1 LKRGVRLALI
11 GLVPLLV
18 LLICLY
24 LFRPVLLPFLVG
36 MAGAYLLDPAADRLE
51 RLGLRRTAATIVISV
66 SFFLALVLVLVMLLP
81 ILLTQAAELARALP
95 DYLEGLRERLL
106 PRLSGIVSWASSEL
120 DVSAE
125 GLLRQYW
132 SQAMDVL
139 INAIAGLLESGV
151 ALLNIVS
158 LLFITPVVTFYMLRD
173 WDRMV
178 ARVAAHVPPDYMPS
192 VLRLAH
198 EIDEVLAGFIRGQGM
213 VCMFLA
219 LFYALGLWLVD
230 LKYGLIIGLLTG
242 FFSFIPYLGMAIGAC
257 VGLAVA
263 AFQFQDLVR
272 VGLVAGV
279 FALGQFIEGNL
290 ISPRVVGDRIHL
302 HPVWMIFAVLA
313 GTVLFGFL
321 GTLLA
326 VPVAG
331 VLGVLIRFGL
341 TQYKASQLYHASP
354 SARGGP

>member
-1 LKRGVRLALI
+1 LKQGVRLALI
-11 GLVPLLV
+11 GLVPLFV

-24 LFRPVLLPFLVG
+24 VFRPILLPFLVG
-36 MAGAYLLDPAADRLE
+36 LGGAYLLDPAADRLQ
-51 RLGLRRTAATIVISV
+51 RLGLRRTSATIVISV
-66 SFFLALVLVLVMLLP
+66 GFFLALVLVLVLLLP

-95 DYLEGLRERLL
+95 EYLEGLRARLI
-106 PRLSGIVSWASSEL
+106 PRLSDIASWASAEL

-125 GLLRQYW
+125 GLLKQYW
-132 SQAMDVL
+132 TQAMNVL
-139 INAIAGLLESGV
+139 INAITGLLQSGV
-151 ALLNIVS
+151 ALLNIAS

-178 ARVAAHVPPDYMPS
+178 ARVAGHVPPDYMPS
-192 VLRLAH
+192 VRRLAG
-198 EIDEVLAGFIRGQGM
+198 EIDEVLAGFIRGQGL

-219 LFYALGLWLVD
+219 LFYAFGLWLVD

-257 VGLAVA
+257 VGIAVA

-272 VGLVAGV
+272 VALVAGV

-302 HPVWMIFAVLA
+302 HPVWIIFAVLA

-331 VLGVLIRFGL
+331 VLGVLIRFAL
-341 TQYKASQLYHASP
+341 TQYKASRLYRVP
-354 SARGGP
+354 MPVKRG

>member
-1 LKRGVRLALI
+1 LKQGARLALI
-11 GLVPLLV
+11 GLVPLLI
-18 LLICLY
+18 LLISLY
-24 LFRPVLLPFLVG
+24 LFRPILLPFLVG
-36 MAGAYLLDPAADRLE
+36 LAGAYLLDPAADRLE
-51 RLGLRRTAATIVISV
+51 RLGLRRTGATVVISV
-66 SFFLALVLVLVMLLP
+66 AFFLALLLVLVLLLP
-81 ILLTQAAELARALP
+81 ILLTQATELARALP

-106 PRLSGIVSWASSEL
+106 PRLSGIASWASAEL

-125 GLLRQYW
+125 GLLKRYW
-132 SQAMDVL
+132 SQAMEVL
-139 INAIAGLLESGV
+139 INAIAGLLQSGV

-178 ARVAAHVPPDYMPS
+178 ARVAGHVPPDYMPS
-192 VLRLAH
+192 VRRLAH
-198 EIDEVLAGFIRGQGM
+198 ETDEVLAGFIRGQGM

-219 LFYALGLWLVD
+219 LFYGFGLWLVG

-272 VGLVAGV
+272 IGLVAGV
-279 FALGQFIEGNL
+279 FALGQFIEGNV

-302 HPVWMIFAVLA
+302 HPVWIIFAVLA

-331 VLGVLIRFGL
+331 VLGVLIRFAL
-341 TQYKASQLYHASP
+341 AQYKASRLYRAP
-354 SARGGP
+354 VPVRRG

>member
-1 LKRGVRLALI
+1 MKQGVRLALI
-11 GLVPLLV
+11 GLVPLFV

-24 LFRPVLLPFLVG
+24 VFRPILLPFLVG
-36 MAGAYLLDPAADRLE
+36 FAGAYLLDPAADRLQ
-51 RLGLRRTAATIVISV
+51 RLGLRRTSATVVISV
-66 SFFLALVLVLVMLLP
+66 GFFLALALVLVLLLP

-106 PRLSGIVSWASSEL
+106 PRLSGIASWASAEL

-125 GLLRQYW
+125 GLLKQYW
-132 SQAMDVL
+132 TQAMDVL
-139 INAIAGLLESGV
+139 INAITGLLHSGV

-158 LLFITPVVTFYMLRD
+158 LLFITPVVTFYLLRD

-178 ARVAAHVPPDYMPS
+178 ARVAGHVPPDYMPS
-192 VLRLAH
+192 VLRLAR
-198 EIDEVLAGFIRGQGM
+198 EMDEVLAGFIRGQGM

-219 LFYALGLWLVD
+219 LFYAFGLWLVG

-272 VGLVAGV
+272 VALVAGV

-331 VLGVLIRFGL
+331 VLGVLIRFAL
-341 TQYKASQLYHASP
+341 AQYKASRLYRVPAP
-354 SARGGP
+354 VKPG

>member
-1 LKRGVRLALI
+1 LKQGVRLALI
-11 GLVPLLV
+11 GLVPLFL

-24 LFRPVLLPFLVG
+24 VFRPILLPFLVG
-36 MAGAYLLDPAADRLE
+36 LAGAYLLDPAADRLQ
-51 RLGLRRTAATIVISV
+51 RLGLRRTSATIVISV
-66 SFFLALVLVLVMLLP
+66 GFFLALVLVLVLLLP

-95 DYLEGLRERLL
+95 DYLEGLRERLM
-106 PRLSGIVSWASSEL
+106 PRLSGIASWASAEL

-125 GLLRQYW
+125 GLLKQYW
-132 SQAMDVL
+132 TQAMDVL
-139 INAIAGLLESGV
+139 INAITGLLQSGV

-178 ARVAAHVPPDYMPS
+178 GRVAGHVPPDYMPS
-192 VLRLAH
+192 VRRLAG
-198 EIDEVLAGFIRGQGM
+198 EIDEVLAGFIRGQGV

-219 LFYALGLWLVD
+219 CFYAFGLWLVG

-263 AFQFQDLVR
+263 AFQFQDLLGVA
-272 VGLVAGV
+272 LVAGV
-279 FALGQFIEGNL
+279 FAVGQFIEGNL

-302 HPVWMIFAVLA
+302 HPVWIIFAVLA

-331 VLGVLIRFGL
+331 VLGVLIRFAL
-341 TQYKASQLYHASP
+341 AQYKASRLYRVP
-354 SARGGP
+354 VPVKRG

>member
-1 LKRGVRLALI
+1 MKQGVRLALI
-11 GLVPLLV
+11 GLVPLFV

-24 LFRPVLLPFLVG
+24 VFRPILLPFLVG
-36 MAGAYLLDPAADRLE
+36 LGGAYLLDPAADRLQ
-51 RLGLRRTAATIVISV
+51 RVGLGRTSATIVISV
-66 SFFLALVLVLVMLLP
+66 GFFLALVLVLVLLLP

-106 PRLSGIVSWASSEL
+106 PRLSGIASWASAEL

-125 GLLRQYW
+125 GLLKQYW
-132 SQAMDVL
+132 TQAMEVL
-139 INAIAGLLESGV
+139 INAITGLLQSGV

-178 ARVAAHVPPDYMPS
+178 ARVAGHVPPDYMPA
-192 VLRLAH
+192 VRRLAA

-219 LFYALGLWLVD
+219 LFYAFGLWLVG
-230 LKYGLIIGLLTG
+230 LKYGMIIGLLTG

-272 VGLVAGV
+272 VALVAGV

-302 HPVWMIFAVLA
+302 HPVWIIFAVLA

-331 VLGVLIRFGL
+331 VLGVLIRFAL
-341 TQYKASQLYHASP
+341 AQYKASRLYRVP
-354 SARGGP
+354 MPVKRG

>member
-1 LKRGVRLALI
+1 LKQGVRLALI
-11 GLVPLLV
+11 GLVPLFV

-24 LFRPVLLPFLVG
+24 VFRPILLPFLVG
-36 MAGAYLLDPAADRLE
+36 LGGAYLLDPAADRLQ
-51 RLGLRRTAATIVISV
+51 RLGLGRTTATIVISV
-66 SFFLALVLVLVMLLP
+66 GFFLALVLVLVLLLP

-95 DYLEGLRERLL
+95 DYLEGLRERLI
-106 PRLSGIVSWASSEL
+106 PRLSGIATWASAEL

-125 GLLRQYW
+125 GLLKQYW
-132 SQAMDVL
+132 TQAMDVL
-139 INAIAGLLESGV
+139 INAITGLLQSGV

-173 WDRMV
+173 WDRML
-178 ARVAAHVPPDYMPS
+178 ARVAGHVPPDYMPA
-192 VLRLAH
+192 VRCLAG
-198 EIDEVLAGFIRGQGM
+198 ETDEVLAGFIRGQGM

-219 LFYALGLWLVD
+219 LFYAFGLWLVG

-272 VGLVAGV
+272 VALVAGV

-302 HPVWMIFAVLA
+302 HPVWIIFAVLA

-331 VLGVLIRFGL
+331 VLGVLIRFAL
-341 TQYKASQLYHASP
+341 AQYKASRLYRVP
-354 SARGGP
+354 MPVKRG

>member
-1 LKRGVRLALI
+1 LKQGARLALI
-11 GLVPLLV
+11 GLVPLLI

-24 LFRPVLLPFLVG
+24 LFRPILLPFLVG
-36 MAGAYLLDPAADRLE
+36 LAGAYLLDPAADRLE
-51 RLGLRRTAATIVISV
+51 RLGLRRTGATVVISV
-66 SFFLALVLVLVMLLP
+66 AFFLALLLVLVLLLP
-81 ILLTQAAELARALP
+81 ILLTQATELARALP

-106 PRLSGIVSWASSEL
+106 PRLSGIASWASAEL

-125 GLLRQYW
+125 GLLKRYW
-132 SQAMDVL
+132 SQAMEVL
-139 INAIAGLLESGV
+139 INAIAGLLQSGV

-192 VLRLAH
+192 VRRLAH
-198 EIDEVLAGFIRGQGM
+198 EADEVLAGFIRGQGM

-219 LFYALGLWLVD
+219 LFYGFGLWLVG

-272 VGLVAGV
+272 IGLVAGV
-279 FALGQFIEGNL
+279 FGLGQFIEGNV

-302 HPVWMIFAVLA
+302 HPVWIIFAVLA

-331 VLGVLIRFGL
+331 VLGVLIRFAL
-341 TQYKASQLYHASP
+341 AQYKASRLYRAP
-354 SARGGP
+354 VPVKRGS